1 MLHRFGYFLTVAR
14 AVAGPAVALA
24 DKHAPGKRPY
34 LPAVFGVRRAGV
46 ADWQA
51 VGV

>member
-14 AVAGPAVALA
+14 AVVGSAAALA

-34 LPAVFGVRRAGV
+34 LPAVFRVRGTGV
-46 ADWQA
+46 ADRQA